1 VLARSLSADVFTL
14 NTTTTSVENLSL
26 DESNIAWSS
35 DDEKFK
41 QPSGFKSVRI
51 DGDFPDS
58 CSGGNMPSGCQNYT
72 DPKTN
77 QKYLY
82 YYPQDSTV
90 QYLYESYPDQISPI
104 DGVTD
109 EHFKVW
115 MRPAALPRFR
125 KLYGTW

>member
-1 VLARSLSADVFTL
+1 VELLPADVFTL
-14 NTTTTSVENLSL
+14 NTTTSSVDNISL

-41 QPSGFKSVRI
+41 QPSGFKSKVVE
-51 DGDFPDS
+51 DFSGS
-58 CSGGNMPSGCQNYT
+58 CAENNMPSGCQDYT
-72 DPKTN
+72 DPKTGK
-77 QKYLY
+77 KYLY

-90 QYLYESYPDQISPI
+90 QYLYESYPNHISPI
-104 DGVTD
+104 VGVTD

>member
-1 VLARSLSADVFTL
+1 VLARPLPADVFTL
-14 NTTTTSVENLSL
+14 NTTTSSVDNISL

-41 QPSGFKSVRI
+41 QPNGFKSAIVE
-51 DGDFPDS
+51 DSSVTCEEKGMPDT
-58 CSGGNMPSGCQNYT
+58 CKPYT
-72 DPKTN
+72 DPKTGTM
-77 QKYLY
+77 YLY
-82 YYPQDSTV
+82 YYPQDETV
-90 QYLYESYPDQISPI
+90 QYLHETYENHISPI